1 MGEKTEIT
9 VEKDEK
15 LEAMA
20 PVISRIAHD
29 YNNFLAAVE
38 GYAELLL
45 RDLPPDSQNAQ
56 DVMEI
61 KLSCE
66 KMAAANK
73 KLLAFARR
81 KEPPAEKINLSELME
96 ENYTLFSKNCGKSSL
111 NLKAENVFLE
121 ANREQIRDLISILLS
136 CACKDG
142 AEGSSITL
150 GCCYEN
156 KLPCIYAE
164 KSQAYLSADLNRLFY
179 PYETGTSAESGLELS
194 MAYGIAVRHNAYFRI
209 ISEKNGVSGI
219 RVIFRGKNG

>member
-1 MGEKTEIT
+1 MGEKSEIII
-9 VEKDEK
+9 EKDEK

-45 RDLPPDSQNAQ
+45 RDLPPYSQNAQ
-56 DVMEI
+56 DVQEI

-66 KMAAANK
+66 KMAATNK

-81 KEPPAEKINLSELME
+81 KEPPVEKINLSELLE
-96 ENYTLFSKNCGKSSL
+96 ENCAVFSKNCGKSSL

-121 ANREQIRDLISILLS
+121 GNREQVRDLISILLS

-150 GCCYEN
+150 GCCYES
-156 KLPCIYAE
+156 KMPCIYVE
-164 KSQAYLSADLNRLFY
+164 KSQAWLNGDINRLFY
-179 PYETGTSAESGLELS
+179 PYEPQDQGLDLA
-194 MAYGIAVRHNAYFRI
+194 MAYGIVARHNAYFKI
-209 ISEKNGVSGI
+209 ISEKNGATGI